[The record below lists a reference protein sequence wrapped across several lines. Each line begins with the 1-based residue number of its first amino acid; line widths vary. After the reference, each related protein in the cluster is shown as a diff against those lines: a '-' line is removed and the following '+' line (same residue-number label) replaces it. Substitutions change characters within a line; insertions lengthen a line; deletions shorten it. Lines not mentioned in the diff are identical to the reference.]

1 MKRNI
6 LSIFLIIPLVLLI
19 CTNSICVS
27 AETISDYKE
36 IRPIDLVI
44 VMDKSGSMNSSDPK
58 QMTSAAVNMLVN
70 MMPAEE
76 SRVGVIAFNNQPQVL
91 TTVNGSASMIPLKDI
106 GNVDNIQSEVSG
118 VQYQGATGIGN
129 ALIAATDLLSK
140 ESDKDHQK
148 VILLFT
154 DGLNDFGSDEEGLA
168 LCEDNE
174 ASAVLW
180 AKDNECPIYCFGYD
194 YKLSD
199 GSSSMGA
206 NGEGLNKLTN
216 ISNITGG
223 NTVRIEDINTIQEEF
238 IKMLADLCDLIYID
252 VATVPGDGNQH
263 EVQFEVSPSVIEAD
277 IRIGSITEN
286 AVSNGSIKLYDPSG
300 TEIALRNEANVR
312 FDIDS
317 LAASIKVIRPTT
329 GKWTLVL
336 DGIVGDDIK
345 IGLLQHYRVDIGA
358 SLELPAGNPSGVAFT
373 NDEIMVNAWLVED
386 GEKITDL
393 NLYDTI
399 TKASATYV
407 PRAHSDNVQTISLTR
422 DDLGFTGK
430 FVIEEECI
438 YDVTVKIESG
448 SFYREDTLTIK
459 SNNHPLELVSDI
471 DTVEV
476 NKGKTVSIEDIYS
489 HVYDQEGD
497 KITAEVT
504 LVGDPDTANVTV
516 NGDNLSVEGLL
527 WKSTYATVTFK
538 DAQGNT
544 VETTFKIQV
553 HNPVVVISAAAIIA
567 LVIAGVIL
575 LALIGYRASYKIKGY
590 VTILTLRK
598 VDLNN
603 DHDEVEVIFRDEN
616 SEEDYDDDAI
626 STDFACKLNIYGIFG
641 RNKNIFVIAKKFV
654 EAYEEYLRNNNPDM
668 ENEKDNS
675 ITECIETFFTD
686 LDKFELIGTAGGL
699 KGFVI
704 KLPKKSCKVYMES
717 YKNKKGK
724 VKINTYPKTL
734 SFVAPLE
741 DEDGDKKYAYEF
753 KFKYTK
759 K

>member
-1 MKRNI
+1 MII
-6 LSIFLIIPLVLLI
+6 LLG
-19 CTNSICVS
+19 VS
-27 AETISDYKE
+27 NLTAFAQTISDYKE

-91 TTVNGSASMIPLKDI
+91 TTVNSTPTMIPLKDI
-106 GNVDNIQSEVSG
+106 GNVDNIKTEVSG

-129 ALIAATDLLSK
+129 ALIAATDLLAT
-140 ESDKDHQK
+140 ESDNNHQK

-168 LCEDNE
+168 ICEDNE
-174 ASAVLW
+174 TNAVLW

-216 ISNITGG
+216 ISNLTGG
-223 NTVRIEDINTIQEEF
+223 NTVRIEDINTVQEEF
-238 IKMLADLCDLIYID
+238 IKMLADMCDLIYID

-263 EVQFEVSPSVIEAD
+263 EIQFEVSPSVIEAD

-300 TEIALRNEANVR
+300 TEIALKNEANVR

-329 GKWTLVL
+329 GTWTLVL

-358 SLELPAGNPSGVAFT
+358 SLELPAQNPSGVAFT
-373 NDEIMVNAWLVED
+373 NDEITVNAWLVED
-386 GEKITDL
+386 GEKITDP

-399 TKASATYV
+399 TKASATYI
-407 PRAHSDNVQTISLTR
+407 PRANPDNIKTISLTR

-430 FVIEEECI
+430 FIIEEECI

-476 NKGKTVSIEDIYS
+476 NKGKTVTIQDIYS
-489 HVYDQEGD
+489 HVSDQEGD

-504 LVGDPDTANVTV
+504 LIGDPDTANVSISG
-516 NGDNLSVEGLL
+516 NDMNVEGLL
-527 WKSTYATVTFK
+527 WKSTFATVTFK

-553 HNPVVVISAAAIIA
+553 HNPVVVIGTTALISLIIA
-567 LVIAGVIL
+567 GIVI
-575 LALIGYRASYKIKGY
+575 LALIGYRASYKIKGF
-590 VTILTLRK
+590 VTILNLRK
-598 VDLNN
+598 IDLSN
-603 DHDEVEVIFRDEN
+603 DRDEVATIFRDEN
-616 SEEDYDDDAI
+616 EDEDYEEEPTT
-626 STDFACKLNIYGIFG
+626 TDFTCKFNIYGIFG
-641 RNKNIFVIAKKFV
+641 RNKNLYVIAKKFA
-654 EAYEEYLRNNNPDM
+654 ESYEEYLRNNNPDI
-668 ENEKDNS
+668 ENEKDNP
-675 ITECIETFFTD
+675 ITECIEANFSD

-704 KLPKKSCKVYMES
+704 KLPKKSCNVYMES

-734 SFVAPLE
+734 SFISPLVQ
-741 DEDGDKKYAYEF
+741 DDDDKRYAYEF
-753 KFKYTK
+753 RFKYTK